1 MLVKAT
7 RAVSLVFI
15 LCGLGIAS
23 LLSRIPQFR
32 DELELTPGLLGRLLL
47 MIAIGS
53 LISLPLSGTVVHRF
67 GVTRTI
73 VVTAIICQVGVAV
86 AALGVLV
93 NVYVVGAGFLLL
105 GFGNGFW
112 DVAQNVEAAAVEQQL
127 GRSIMSRFHAG
138 FSVGTVAGALIGAA
152 MNALDVPVTPH
163 LLVMAVL
170 VGVGV
175 PWATR
180 DFLPIDATAH
190 HDPNA
195 DPDAPSRHPLAA
207 WKEKRTLLIGLFVLT
222 MAFTE
227 GTGNDWLG
235 VATIDGYGASDFLG
249 SMAYVLFVV
258 AMTVGRWFGPQ
269 ALDRYGRVRTL
280 RVGAAMSLVGVLVV
294 VFGPSLGSAM
304 AGTVLWGLGC
314 ALGFPTGMSAAA
326 DDPKFAAGRV
336 SAVAT
341 IGYMAFLAGP
351 ALVGLLGDHVGV
363 LRALTLTA
371 ALLGVGLVVAGATA
385 PLEVETV
392 SLETSP
398 GPNAA
403 H

>member
-1 MLVKAT
+1 MGRVLVKAT

-32 DELELTPGLLGRLLL
+32 DELDLTPGPLGRLLL

-53 LISLPLSGTVVHRF
+53 LISLPLSGTIVHRF

-73 VVTAIICQVGVAV
+73 VVTAIICQVGVAI

-138 FSVGTVAGALIGAA
+138 FSIGTVAGALIGAA

-163 LLVMAVL
+163 LLVMAVI

-180 DFLPIDATAH
+180 DFLPADVSEH
-190 HDPNA
+190 HDPDA
-195 DPDAPSRHPLAA
+195 DPDAPKRHPMAA

-249 SMAYVLFVV
+249 SMAYVLFVA
-258 AMTVGRWFGPQ
+258 AMTIGRWFGPH
-269 ALDRYGRVRTL
+269 ALDRHGRVLTL
-280 RVGAAMSLVGVLVV
+280 RAGAAMSLVGVLIVI
-294 VFGPSLGSAM
+294 FGPSLATAM

-371 ALLGVGLVVAGATA
+371 ALLGVGLVVAGSTA
-385 PLEVETV
+385 PLAVDDAPV
-392 SLETSP
+392 LD
-398 GPNAA
+398 